1 MKYYSLLI
9 ALLLIT
15 HSLPAQD
22 IPADRIVDW
31 TNAGVRT
38 NIPNFSNTLNILDFG
53 GLNNGTGSNHTALLA
68 AIAAA
73 TPGTVI
79 FFPEGT
85 YRFENSVG
93 IGKDSIIIRGAGS
106 NTRLL
111 FDFNGLVRNM
121 FNISGQEV
129 NTNHWLKGPAVK
141 GNSYVTINN
150 PGAFSEGQWVRL
162 MANDSSIIQSNWAY
176 KSVGQILQID
186 RISGDTLHFKSA
198 LRISWDLPSAPRLRI
213 MNPRKYVGFE
223 NFYIE
228 RVDKAEGQTTNLQMT
243 RCVDS
248 WILGVE
254 SNLTNFGHVALDYCS
269 NVTIRGGYFHHS
281 HDYGGGGRGYGVVI
295 EFTSGECLVED
306 NQFNNLR
313 HSILHQA
320 GVNGNVVAYNYSV
333 NPFWTSFPNNS
344 AGDLVMHG
352 NYPYSNLSEGNTVQ
366 HIVIDYS
373 HFINGPHNTFFRN
386 KAAGYGLFMA
396 PSSGN
401 NQNFVG
407 NDIPNTALLQGAYT
421 LTGSGHFQYGN
432 RVRGANNIRPAGT
445 TDLSRT
451 SYYLCGQPA
460 WWINTTETWP
470 NIGIPYPY
478 NSTNIPAV
486 IRWNANNRG
495 LHYIPQY
502 RIRNVAAEVTW
513 YRDADGDGFG
523 NPAQSVAACSQPSGY
538 VLNNTDCDDTNP
550 NINPNTVWYEDK
562 DGDGF
567 GNPAQSIAACSQPSG
582 YVLNNTD
589 CDDTNPNINPNTVWY
604 EDKDGDG
611 YSSGNTLTQCTK
623 PSGYVLASA
632 LISST
637 IDCNDNN
644 PNIKPGATEICDG
657 IDNNCSGLIDENDPA
672 LDPASTATWYRDAD
686 GDGFGNPAQ
695 SVAACSQPSGY
706 VLNNT
711 DCDDTNPNINP
722 NTVWYED
729 KDGDGYSSGNTL
741 TQCSKP
747 SGYVLASALIN
758 TAIDCN
764 DNNPNIKPGA
774 TEICDG
780 LDNNCSGLIDE
791 NDPAL
796 DPAST
801 ATWYRDADGDGFGN
815 PAQSVAACSQP
826 SGYVLNNTDCDDT
839 NPNINPNTVWY
850 EDKDGDG
857 YSSGNTLKQCSKPGG
872 YVLASALIGLEEDC
886 NDDDATVYPGATEI
900 PNDGIDQ
907 DCDGEDL
914 ISTNAALNELQQARL
929 YPNPG
934 KGFAMMELVLSE
946 ATEYAM
952 SIIDLSGRLLQSKAL
967 QLSAGKHQIPVM
979 VEQPGFYLIY
989 LSNESGQA
997 VLRMIVQ

>member
-1 MKYYSLLI
+1 VKYYSLLI

-562 DGDGF
+562 DGDG
-567 GNPAQSIAACSQPSG
+567 
-582 YVLNNTD
+582 
-589 CDDTNPNINPNTVWY
+589 
-604 EDKDGDG
+604 
-611 YSSGNTLTQCTK
+611 YSSGNTLTQCSK

-657 IDNNCSGLIDENDPA
+657 LDNNCSGLIDENDPA

-729 KDGDGYSSGNTL
+729 EDGDGYSSGNTL

-780 LDNNCSGLIDE
+780 VDNNCSGLIDE